1 MPVFGRSVNIMYDGS
16 NSPEDRERQER
27 MEDQDRYSEYSFYPE
42 ESVKASAK
50 KKRSGSRIFLNT
62 LLVATMVIALGTTS
76 LIGYTLLSGRYNISS
91 TTTDKGNKMPAS
103 AGTTVQDTEVESVR
117 TDLPTLTQLSTPD
130 DALSIPEIVEKVSP
144 SVVGISTTTP
154 TGVAVGTGIIMSSDG
169 YILTNAHVIEN
180 GTEITVVL
188 SKTFDSEQI
197 KAEVI
202 GSDEQSD
209 IAVLKIDKENLPAA
223 EFGKS
228 SELVVGEAAIVIGNP
243 LGFELEGSVTAG
255 IISALNRT
263 LTIDDR
269 ELNLI
274 QTDASVNHGNS
285 GGPLINAYGQVVGIT
300 SVKIESTYGE
310 GLGFAIPIDDA
321 MVIVEDLMKY
331 GYVKGRPSLGI
342 SGEDVTEIY
351 SMYYGIPQGFIV
363 RAVDEGS
370 AAEKAGIKVNDI
382 IIGIN
387 GQLITNISEF
397 NKLKADFK
405 AGDKISVSVYRDGER
420 QDIDVILDEAH
431 QG

>member
-1 MPVFGRSVNIMYDGS
+1 MYDDLNKS
-16 NSPEDRERQER
+16 SQE
-27 MEDQDRYSEYSFYPE
+27 QNGQGGYNEYSYYP
-42 ESVKASAK
+42 SPDGNSSK
-50 KKRSGSRIFLNT
+50 KKKKGKSRILLNS
-62 LLVATMVIALGTTS
+62 LMVVTMVVALGTTS

-91 TTTDKGNKMPAS
+91 PTNAGAGDTITAPDKNSAVSTPTDNE
-103 AGTTVQDTEVESVR
+103 TVR
-117 TDLPTLTQLSTPD
+117 TDIPTLTQLSTPE
-130 DALSIPEIVEKVSP
+130 DALSIPEVVNKVSP
-144 SVVGISTTTP
+144 SVVGISSVTS
-154 TGVAVGTGIIMSSDG
+154 TGVATGTGIIMSSDG
-169 YILTNAHVIEN
+169 YVLTNAHVVKG

-255 IISALNRT
+255 IISALDRT

-321 MVIVEDLMKY
+321 MPIVEDLMKY

-342 SGEDVTEIY
+342 SGEDITEIY

-363 RAVDEGS
+363 RAVTKGS
-370 AAEKAGIKVNDI
+370 AAEKAGIRENDI

-387 GQLITNISEF
+387 GQLISTISEF
-397 NKLKADFK
+397 NKIKAEFK
-405 AGDKISVSVYRDGER
+405 AGDTISVSVYRDGAR
-420 QDIDVILDEAH
+420 KDIDVVLDESH
-431 QG
+431 S